1 MTTRNIIRQLPVALA
16 ASLLLVSLA
25 HAEKPDWAGKDK
37 ERGKP
42 EKERVYKDERRD
54 RDERY
59 SRDDRRDRDERAYS
73 SGGLSVSIH
82 FGDRERLAIRDYY
95 RADIDRR
102 GCPPGL
108 AKKGNGCLPPGQ
120 AKKWRIGSR
129 LPAGIEIHDL
139 PRDLSIRIGVPPKG
153 YKYVR
158 VASDILLIAVG
169 TSMVVDAIENLGGLF

>member
-1 MTTRNIIRQLPVALA
+1 MKAIQILRLSATALA
-16 ASLLLVSLA
+16 VVLFMSVA
-25 HAEKPDWAGKDK
+25 HAERPDWAGKDK

-54 RDERY
+54 RDDRRY
-59 SRDDRRDRDERAYS
+59 VDDRRDGRNVSDS
-73 SGGLSVSIH
+73 GLSISIR
-82 FGDRERLAIRDYY
+82 FGDGDRLAIRDYY
-95 RADIDRR
+95 RADIERR

-120 AKKWRIGSR
+120 AKKWRVGSR

-169 TSMVVDAIENLGGLF
+169 TSMVVDAIENLGGLL